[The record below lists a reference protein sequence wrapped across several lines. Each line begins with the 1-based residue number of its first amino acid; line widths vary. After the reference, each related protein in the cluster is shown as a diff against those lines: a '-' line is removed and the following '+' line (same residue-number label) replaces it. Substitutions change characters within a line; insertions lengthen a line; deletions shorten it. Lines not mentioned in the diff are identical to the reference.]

1 MPRHLWNEAR
11 NSVGKAF
18 GRRRKFFPIDFANM
32 PPPPGE
38 APALEAGKPIC
49 PLTGACP
56 DRLLFS
62 TRDTRFGDTR
72 INYVYYHSKNDIA
85 LAYPPMAAQELNTL
99 YERHYSNADAV
110 ILPGEQT
117 AGSPY
122 RAFRGGWRLDR
133 FISRQS
139 VPYKVIGKL
148 LGPWKDKTAEE
159 LLANLDGL
167 FPRRGGRV
175 RFLDVGC
182 FDGKLLDELREA
194 TDWKSFGVEPNA
206 KAVDAARAKG
216 HEVWHG
222 GAEDAALAA
231 PQDVQFEL
239 IFLGQTIE
247 HVQDAPTVLRRL
259 STLLAPGGRLVLST
273 PNLDSKQIELFGP
286 TWAHWHMPYHRT
298 LFSRKSLNRLA
309 RCANMEMVRSATYSH
324 PYWTALSL
332 QLNDLGLGGAV
343 PHGQKTLEERYI
355 YPAQCL
361 TAWSK
366 MLWDWRGQGDY
377 IYVVLKNAGGA

>member
-194 TDWKSFGVEPNA
+194 T
-206 KAVDAARAKG
+206 
-216 HEVWHG
+216 
-222 GAEDAALAA
+222 
-231 PQDVQFEL
+231 
-239 IFLGQTIE
+239 
-247 HVQDAPTVLRRL
+247 VLRRL

-343 PHGQKTLEERYI
+343 PHGPITS
-355 YPAQCL
+355 A
-361 TAWSK
+361 
-366 MLWDWRGQGDY
+366 
-377 IYVVLKNAGGA
+377 